1 MRRHKKLKEMG
12 DALRAGDVGN
22 SVLVDPLIGLH
33 RVAAVAGAGVAAVD
47 HDLDGGDDVT
57 AGALGGD
64 LDAVGDGAEGGVR
77 PAGAAVPAKGAEKR
91 GLGAG
96 LGPGWGWA
104 VGGRARGEALTVGC
118 AGSSTS

>member
-1 MRRHKKLKEMG
+1 M
-12 DALRAGDVGN
+12 
-22 SVLVDPLIGLH
+22 DPLVGLH

-77 PAGAAVPAKGAEKR
+77 PARAAVPAERRGGQSRYARAQKGFF
-91 GLGAG
+91 
-96 LGPGWGWA
+96 WG
-104 VGGRARGEALTVGC
+104 GDGRRTAGC
-118 AGSSTS
+118 AG